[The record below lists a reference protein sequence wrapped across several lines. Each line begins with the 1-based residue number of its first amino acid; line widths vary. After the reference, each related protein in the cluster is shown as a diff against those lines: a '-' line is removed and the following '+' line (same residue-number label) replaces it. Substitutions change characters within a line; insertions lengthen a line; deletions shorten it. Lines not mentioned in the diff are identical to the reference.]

1 MDKFADLRTEG
12 RYVPAAEGVGA
23 NEIAL
28 NDLRRGMRVSD
39 CGRARVQENHA
50 VAVPRPRLGR
60 RCECES
66 VAVGLVKALGRVP
79 AGFAIRIAIEPS

>member
-1 MDKFADLRTEG
+1 MDEFADLRTEG

-39 CGRARVQENHA
+39 CGQARVQENHA
-50 VAVPRPRLGR
+50 VAVPRPRLGAGANVKVSPWAWSKPWGVSQR
-60 RCECES
+60 DLQ
-66 VAVGLVKALGRVP
+66 AGLP
-79 AGFAIRIAIEPS
+79 